1 MSTNNEN
8 NLNYKVFSLSKGGR
22 RTASPTSLSELL
34 VGSLFVGKSFYPRFV
49 SHLNNSLYSIWR
61 IEELAK
67 RDLTA
72 NAYEKE
78 NIDKQIANKLFA
90 SFRQRLTKALKVDKN
105 KTTEKELY
113 EICSSVFG
121 FLSKAKEQTESCRI
135 ILAPSNELKSI
146 QSKIQRDLSYINVH
160 SSAFGFA
167 INRSAFDCANFHIL
181 GHDKKIELLVN
192 LDIKNFFGSVLSRD
206 LTSALMAHGFDKDY
220 TNHILHNSTVLF
232 TQQNAIKLMV
242 DACFSLLNWGYVQH
256 FFSGTMVSQLPL
268 YMRGHPV
275 ISSSTIF
282 KTFLS
287 KYVGWIIGIAIK
299 NKWIDK
305 ESVFDAFKDLL
316 NLGSQIKLGS
326 RFLPQGSPTS
336 PTLSNLA
343 VKRMDYRLAGFA
355 QKHGAIYSRYAD
367 DMSFTWTERMGK
379 KRINIFI
386 SSVQGIIKNHG
397 FELNNKKT
405 RIMGTGSRMD
415 IVGYIINSGR
425 PTVSSKYIEAVRAE
439 ILGMNSVSSKHKN
452 LLSFQSKLE
461 SIRGKI
467 SFIQSACPE
476 KAQKLL
482 AIFSK
487 LSPPSGSETRRI
499 EVSLDHE

>member
-1 MSTNNEN
+1 MSTHNEN
-8 NLNYKVFSLSKGGR
+8 NLNYKVFSLPKSGR

-34 VGSLFVGKSFYPRFV
+34 IGSLFVGKSFYPRFV

-61 IEELAK
+61 IEEIAK
-67 RDLTA
+67 RDLTT
-72 NAYEKE
+72 NVYEKE
-78 NIDKQIANKLFA
+78 KIDKHIAEKLFV
-90 SFRQRLTKALKVDKN
+90 SFRQKLSKALKADKN

-121 FLSKAKEQTESCRI
+121 FLSKAKEQTENCRI
-135 ILAPSNELKSI
+135 ILAPSNELKAV

-167 INRSAFDCANFHIL
+167 INRSAFDCANFHLL
-181 GHDKKIELLVN
+181 GHYKKIELLVN
-192 LDIKNFFGSVLSRD
+192 LDIKNFFGSVLSSD
-206 LTSALMAHGFDKDY
+206 LTNALSAHGFDKDNTKY
-220 TNHILHNSTVLF
+220 ILHNSTILF
-232 TQQNAIKLMV
+232 TQKNAIKLMV
-242 DACFSLLNWGYVQH
+242 DACFSLLNWNCVH
-256 FFSGTMVSQLPL
+256 KFFSEQMTSQLPA
-268 YMRGHPV
+268 YMRGNSV
-275 ISSSTIF
+275 LRSSTVF
-282 KTFLS
+282 KSFLS
-287 KYVGWIIGIAIK
+287 KYICWIIETAIK

-305 ESVFDAFKDLL
+305 SSVFDAFKDLL
-316 NLGSQIKLGS
+316 NLGSQIKPGH

-336 PTLSNLA
+336 PTLSNIA
-343 VKRMDYRLAGFA
+343 VKRMDYRLTGFA

-386 SSVQGIIKNHG
+386 SSIQGIIKNHG

-405 RIMGTGSRMD
+405 RILGTGGRMD
-415 IVGYIINSGR
+415 IVGYIINSGK
-425 PTVSSKYIEAVRAE
+425 PTVSSRYIEAVRKE
-439 ILGMNSVSSKHKN
+439 ILSLNSATTKHKS
-452 LLSFQSKLE
+452 LLNYQSSLE

-482 AIFSK
+482 ALFNK